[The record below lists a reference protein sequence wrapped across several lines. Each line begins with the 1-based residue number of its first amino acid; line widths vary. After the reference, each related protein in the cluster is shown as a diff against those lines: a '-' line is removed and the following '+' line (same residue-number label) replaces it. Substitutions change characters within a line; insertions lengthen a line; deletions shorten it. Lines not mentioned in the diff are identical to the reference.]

1 MRDRRTLAARD
12 GSTSA
17 PHPTTD
23 AVTLTRRI
31 LLTILAGR
39 RAHGLRLREDRRRER
54 PVPAPRPIAPRPI
67 KPF

>member
-1 MRDRRTLAARD
+1 MRDRRPLAARD
-12 GSTSA
+12 VSA
-17 PHPTTD
+17 PHSTTD

-39 RAHGLRLREDRRRER
+39 RAPGLRLREDRRRER
-54 PVPAPRPIAPRPI
+54 PGSASRPTPRPI